1 MISLERIAE
10 IKKNL
15 GLGDMRKLKKS
26 EMIDILKELGFENK
40 ENANKWKLQKMLGE
54 SIAYL
59 ILVEF
64 EENIKLGNG
73 KKALDLARIIN
84 TVWNDT
90 YENYT
95 IKKLASIGI
104 DYSNFRFE
112 DVKINKPK
120 DTNIKCGFFN
130 ENPVIELP
138 SNIPF

>member
-1 MISLERIAE
+1 MMNLVRIEMI
-10 IKKNL
+10 KN

-40 ENANKWKLQKMLGE
+40 ENDNKWKLQKMLQE
-54 SIAYL
+54 TRAYM

-64 EENIKLGNG
+64 EENITLGEG

-84 TVWNDT
+84 TIWKDT
-90 YENYT
+90 YKNYT
-95 IKKLASIGI
+95 IKKLATIGI
-104 DYSNFRFE
+104 EYSNFGFE

-120 DTNIKCGFFN
+120 DTTIKCGFFN